1 MMSLQQV
8 SEVLDGEMHGDNVS
22 FSSISTDS
30 RQLKPG
36 DLYIALQGERFD
48 GHDFLQQA
56 LDAGAVA
63 AIVQTNVTVS
73 LPYIK
78 VDNTR
83 HALARLAAARR
94 QEFTGQLVGITGSNG
109 KTTVKEMI
117 AAILR
122 KQGDV
127 LMTQGNFNNDIGL
140 PLTLLGL
147 RQQDYAVIEMGAN
160 HRGEIAYLTNIAKP
174 DIALITNAGP
184 AHLEGF
190 GSIQGVAEA
199 KAEIYQ
205 GLSEDGVAIINRD
218 DDYSDYW
225 HGLCEKY
232 RIVDF
237 SLGDKSATVYGEW
250 KPAEQG
256 GVLKVWHNDSMF
268 RVVLKVYG
276 RHNAMNAMAAIAV
289 AVTLQVPVE
298 KICEALQQFES
309 VEGRLKLHHVSPT
322 LVVIDD
328 TYNANPA
335 SLSAGIDVLKQ
346 LPGEHWLI
354 LGDMGELGSDATRL
368 HFDAGIKARRAGISR
383 LLAVGEASRHA
394 VDAFGEGAQ
403 LFENKDELMT
413 FIKLHQ
419 MSSLGVLVKGSR
431 FMHMEEIVKHLTEGV
446 V

>member
-1 MMSLQQV
+1 MMALQQATEIV
-8 SEVLDGEMHGDNVS
+8 HGEMHGDNVS
-22 FSSISTDS
+22 FASISTDS

-36 DLYIALQGERFD
+36 DLYVALQGQRFD
-48 GHDFLQQA
+48 GHDFIQQA
-56 LDAGAVA
+56 QEAGAVA
-63 AIVQTNVTVS
+63 ALVQSDIITS

-78 VDNTR
+78 VENTR
-83 HALARLAAARR
+83 LALGQLAAARR
-94 QEFTGQLVGITGSNG
+94 QAFKGPLVGITGSNG
-109 KTTVKEMI
+109 KTTVKEML

-122 KQGDV
+122 KQGEV
-127 LMTQGNFNNDIGL
+127 LVTQGNFNNDIGM

-147 RQQDYAVIEMGAN
+147 EQQDYAVIEMGAN
-160 HRGEIAYLTNIAKP
+160 HHGEIAYLTGIAKP
-174 DIALITNAGP
+174 DIALVNNAGP

-190 GSIQGVAEA
+190 GSIRGVAEA

-205 GLSEDGVAIINRD
+205 GLPADGVAIINRD

-225 HGLCEKY
+225 HGLCKKY

-237 SLGDKSATVYGEW
+237 SLRDKNAMVYGEW

-298 KICEALQQFES
+298 KISEALQQFES
-309 VEGRLKLHHVSPT
+309 VEGRLKMHQVSPT

-354 LGDMGELGSDATRL
+354 LGDMGELGGDATRL

-383 LLAVGEASRHA
+383 LLAVGEASQHA

-403 LFENKDELMT
+403 LFENKDELIT
-413 FIKLHQ
+413 FLKLHQ
-419 MSSLGVLVKGSR
+419 AAVLGVLVKGSR
-431 FMHMEEIVKHLTEGV
+431 FMHMEEIVKQLTEEAN
-446 V
+446 

>member
-1 MMSLQQV
+1 MMALQQATQIV
-8 SEVLDGEMHGDNVS
+8 HGEMHGDDVS

-48 GHDFLQQA
+48 GHDFIQQA
-56 LDAGAVA
+56 QDAGAVA
-63 AIVQTNVTVS
+63 AVVQTDITTS

-78 VDNTR
+78 VENTR
-83 HALARLAAARR
+83 HALGRLAAARR
-94 QEFTGQLVGITGSNG
+94 QEFKGPLVGITGSNG
-109 KTTVKEMI
+109 KTTVKEML

-122 KQGDV
+122 KQGEV
-127 LMTQGNFNNDIGL
+127 LVTSGNFNNDIGM

-147 RQQDYAVIEMGAN
+147 EHQDYAVIEMGAN
-160 HRGEIAYLTNIAKP
+160 HHGEIAYLTNIAKP
-174 DIALITNAGP
+174 DIALVNNAGP

-190 GSIQGVAEA
+190 GSIEGVAEA

-205 GLSEDGVAIINRD
+205 GLSENGVAIINRD

-225 HGLCEKY
+225 HSLCEKH

-237 SLGDKSATVYGEW
+237 SLRDKSATVYGEW

-256 GVLKVWHNDSMF
+256 GVLKVWHNDNMF

-276 RHNAMNAMAAIAV
+276 RHNAMNAMAAISMAL
-289 AVTLQVPVE
+289 TLQVPVE
-298 KICEALQQFES
+298 KISEALQQFES
-309 VEGRLKLHHVSPT
+309 VEGRLKMHQVSPR

-368 HFDAGIKARRAGISR
+368 HFDAGLKARRAGISR
-383 LLAVGEASRHA
+383 LLAVGEASQHA

-403 LFENKDELMT
+403 LFENKDELIT
-413 FIKLHQ
+413 FLKMHQ
-419 MSSLGVLVKGSR
+419 AATLGVLVKGSR
-431 FMHMEEIVKHLTEGV
+431 FMHMEEIVRQLTEESN
-446 V
+446 

>member
-1 MMSLQQV
+1 MMALQQATEIV
-8 SEVLDGEMHGDNVS
+8 NGEMRGDNVR

-30 RQLKPG
+30 RQLSPG

-48 GHDFLQQA
+48 GHDFIEQA
-56 LDAGAVA
+56 QHAGAVA
-63 AIVQTNVTVS
+63 AIVQSDITTS

-83 HALARLAAARR
+83 HALGRLAAARR
-94 QEFTGQLVGITGSNG
+94 QAFAGPLVAITGSNG
-109 KTTVKEMI
+109 KTTVKEML

-122 KQGDV
+122 KQGEV
-127 LMTQGNFNNDIGL
+127 LMTQGNFNNDIGM
-140 PLTLLGL
+140 PLTLLRL
-147 RQQDYAVIEMGAN
+147 QQQDYAVIEMGAN
-160 HRGEIAYLTNIAKP
+160 HRGEIAYLTDIARP
-174 DIALITNAGP
+174 DIALVNNAGP

-205 GLSEDGVAIINRD
+205 GLSKQGVAIINRD
-218 DDYSDYW
+218 DAYSDYW
-225 HGLCEKY
+225 HTLCEKH
-232 RIVDF
+232 RIVGF
-237 SLGDKSATVYGEW
+237 SLRDKTAAVYGEW
-250 KPAEQG
+250 KPVDQG
-256 GVLKVWHNDSMF
+256 GLLKVWHDDTQF

-276 RHNAMNAMAAIAV
+276 LHNAMNALAAIAV
-289 AVTLQVPVE
+289 AVTLQIPVE
-298 KICEALQQFES
+298 KISDALQSFES
-309 VEGRLKLHHVSPT
+309 VEGRLKLHQVSSS

-346 LPGEHWLI
+346 LSGEHWLI
-354 LGDMGELGSDATRL
+354 LGDMGELGGDATRL

-383 LLAVGEASRHA
+383 LLAVGEASQHA

-419 MSSLGVLVKGSR
+419 TAELGVLVKGSR
-431 FMHMEEIVKHLTEGV
+431 FMHMEEIVKQLTEETV
-446 V
+446 

>member
-8 SEVLDGEMHGDNVS
+8 TEVLDGEMHGDNVS

-63 AIVQTNVTVS
+63 AIVQADVTVS

-94 QEFTGQLVGITGSNG
+94 QEFTRPLVAITGSNG

-117 AAILR
+117 ATILR

-160 HRGEIAYLTNIAKP
+160 HRGEIAYLTDIAKP

-205 GLSEDGVAIINRD
+205 GLSEDGVAVINRD

-225 HGLCEKY
+225 HNLCEKY

-237 SLGDKSATVYGEW
+237 SLHDKAATVYGEW

-256 GVLKVWHNDSMF
+256 GVLKVWHNDNVF

-383 LLAVGEASRHA
+383 LLAVGEASQHA

-419 MSSLGVLVKGSR
+419 MAALGVLVKGSR
-431 FMHMEEIVKHLTEGV
+431 FMHMEEIVKHLTEEAV
-446 V
+446 